1 MTEDNFMRVLRID
14 TGHRIY
20 WDDLPNTLKALQQAV
35 GGYIEVVPL
44 TEQLCVVCNE
54 EGKLIGLPPV
64 AAMPA
69 RRDVLCGPLVICRT
83 TQDGEFTDAQD
94 EDLYTVG
101 EHLQTYEG
109 GKNMNC
115 CKCGKKLLA
124 GMPLCL
130 TCKKDLERVPDES
143 VRLGYYARHPEALA
157 KLLMEAQ
164 ADTLWFQV
172 CRHDCVDDPDDEIE
186 HCTDEN
192 YAACIVRWLLEPIT
206 EEDKHG
212 YE

>member
-1 MTEDNFMRVLRID
+1 MNVLM
-14 TGHRIY
+14 HRIY

-44 TEQLCVVCNE
+44 TEQLCVICNE

-83 TQDGEFTDAQD
+83 TQDGEFTDAQE

-101 EHLQTYEG
+101 EYLETYEG
-109 GKNMNC
+109 EKNMNC

-130 TCKKDLERVPDES
+130 TCEKDLERVPDES
-143 VRLGYYARHPEALA
+143 IRLGYYARHPEALA
-157 KLLMEAQ
+157 QLLIETNSGYNL
-164 ADTLWFQV
+164 DFSV
-172 CRHDCVDDPDDEIE
+172 CQRDCSFDPDVDVD
-186 HCTDEN
+186 CTDEKF
-192 YAACIVRWLLEPIT
+192 ATCVVRWLLAPI

-212 YE
+212 YEK

>member
-1 MTEDNFMRVLRID
+1 MNVLMID
-14 TGHRIY
+14 TEHRMY
-20 WDDLPNTLKALQQAV
+20 WDDVPNTLEALQVAV
-35 GGYIEVVPL
+35 GGNIEVVPMD
-44 TEQLCVVCNE
+44 THLCVICNE
-54 EGKLIGLPPV
+54 EGKPSSLPPV

-130 TCKKDLERVPDES
+130 TCEKDLERVPDES
-143 VRLGYYARHPEALA
+143 IRLGYYARHPEALA
-157 KLLMEAQ
+157 KLLIESNEEV
-164 ADTLWFQV
+164 DLGLRV
-172 CRHDCVDDPDDEIE
+172 CQRDCSADPDADIDCADEKFAS
-186 HCTDEN
+186 CV
-192 YAACIVRWLLEPIT
+192 VRWLLEPIT

>member
-1 MTEDNFMRVLRID
+1 MNVLMID
-14 TGHRIY
+14 TAHRIY

-44 TEQLCVVCNE
+44 TEQLCVICNE
-54 EGKLIGLPPV
+54 ESKLLGLPSV

-69 RRDVLCGPLVICRT
+69 RSDVLCGPLVICRT
-83 TQDGEFTDAQD
+83 TPDGEFTDAEED
-94 EDLYTVG
+94 DLYTVG
-101 EHLQTYEG
+101 EYLETYEG

-130 TCKKDLERVPDES
+130 TCEKDLERVPDES
-143 VRLGYYARHPEALA
+143 IRLGYYARHPEALA
-157 KLLMEAQ
+157 KLLIESNEEV
-164 ADTLWFQV
+164 DLGLRV
-172 CRHDCVDDPDDEIE
+172 CQRDCSADPDADIDCADEKFAS
-186 HCTDEN
+186 CV
-192 YAACIVRWLLEPIT
+192 VRWLLEPIT

-212 YE
+212 YQK